1 MQGQCDLFG
10 LSSTPFDLSGRAW
23 AQLIVCVP
31 GGSEGGGRHNVM
43 EEERLANTAM
53 DTDTGIDADIA
64 APHEDNAPVVE
75 QPAAQV
81 EPEQPTP
88 AAEAQPQEAPQEA
101 QGQRE
106 VRGERTGNGNTGGNG
121 ISMKALLEA
130 GVHFGHQTKRWN
142 PKMKPYIFTERN
154 GIHIID
160 LQQTV
165 AGLQAAMN
173 YVSDLIAN
181 GGKVLFVGTKKQAQ
195 EAISEEAERAG
206 QYFVNKRWMGGML
219 TNFATIRN
227 RLRYL
232 TDLEARQVRGEFAD
246 LPKAEASKLLEQI
259 EKLNGL
265 LGGIKE
271 MRDLPDA
278 VFIVDP
284 RRERIAITEAI
295 KLGIPVVAM
304 VDTNCDPDEVD
315 YIIPSND
322 DAIRAVR
329 VISGKMAD
337 AAIEGQQRRESQ
349 RADIDYTIEPGEYSF
364 APDDEI

>member
-1 MQGQCDLFG
+1 MA
-10 LSSTPFDLSGRAW
+10 T
-23 AQLIVCVP
+23 
-31 GGSEGGGRHNVM
+31 
-43 EEERLANTAM
+43 
-53 DTDTGIDADIA
+53 TDTEIEAATTEPQAPEAQA
-64 APHEDNAPVVE
+64 APEQSASEQTAP
-75 QPAAQV
+75 AQAPQV
-81 EPEQPTP
+81 QQEGERQQLQAPPQEGPQQPT
-88 AAEAQPQEAPQEA
+88 AQRS
-101 QGQRE
+101 GD
-106 VRGERTGNGNTGGNG
+106 RGSNGSGGNG

-142 PKMKPYIFTERN
+142 PKMKPFIFTERN

-165 AGLQAAMN
+165 SGLQAAMN
-173 YVSDLIAN
+173 YVSDLVAN

-195 EAISEEAERAG
+195 EAIQEEAERSG

-232 TDLEARQVRGEFAD
+232 ADLESRRARGEFAD
-246 LPKAEASKLLEQI
+246 LPKAEAMKLEEKI
-259 EKLNGL
+259 DKLNSL
-265 LGGIKE
+265 LGGIKD

-284 RRERIAITEAI
+284 HRERIAITEAI
-295 KLGIPVVAM
+295 KLGLPVVSM

-315 YIIPSND
+315 FIIPSND

-329 VISGKMAD
+329 VITAKMAD
-337 AAIEGQQRRESQ
+337 AAVEGKQRRESQ
-349 RADIDYTIEPGEYSF
+349 SADVGYTIEPGEYSF
-364 APDDEI
+364 APDDEGV

>member
-1 MQGQCDLFG
+1 M
-10 LSSTPFDLSGRAW
+10 T
-23 AQLIVCVP
+23 
-31 GGSEGGGRHNVM
+31 
-43 EEERLANTAM
+43 TT
-53 DTDTGIDADIA
+53 DTDIESATTAPEAQSAPEQTAVEQA
-64 APHEDNAPVVE
+64 APS
-75 QPAAQV
+75 
-81 EPEQPTP
+81 
-88 AAEAQPQEAPQEA
+88 EAPQPPQEGQPQQA
-101 QGQRE
+101 QTPPQEGPQQPTAQRN
-106 VRGERTGNGNTGGNG
+106 GERGSNGSHG

-142 PKMKPYIFTERN
+142 PKMKPFIFTERN

-165 AGLQAAMN
+165 SGLQAAMN
-173 YVSDLIAN
+173 YVSDLVAN

-195 EAISEEAERAG
+195 EAIQEEAERSG

-232 TDLEARQVRGEFAD
+232 ADLESRRARGEFAD
-246 LPKAEASKLLEQI
+246 LPKAEAMKLEEKI
-259 EKLNGL
+259 DKLNSL
-265 LGGIKE
+265 LGGIKD

-284 RRERIAITEAI
+284 HRERIAITEAI
-295 KLGIPVVAM
+295 KLGLPVVSM

-315 YIIPSND
+315 FIIPSND

-329 VISGKMAD
+329 VITAKMAD
-337 AAIEGQQRRESQ
+337 AAVEGKQRRES
-349 RADIDYTIEPGEYSF
+349 RNADVDYTIEPGEYSF
-364 APDDEI
+364 APDDEGV

>member
-1 MQGQCDLFG
+1 
-10 LSSTPFDLSGRAW
+10 
-23 AQLIVCVP
+23 
-31 GGSEGGGRHNVM
+31 
-43 EEERLANTAM
+43 LATTDM
-53 DTDTGIDADIA
+53 DATDTEVVAPEADTQA
-64 APHEDNAPVVE
+64 
-75 QPAAQV
+75 PAAQV
-81 EPEQPTP
+81 EATELERSQQ
-88 AAEAQPQEAPQEA
+88 AAEQAQPAQPQRDTPGLPASEPELAKPRTDA
-101 QGQRE
+101 SQR
-106 VRGERTGNGNTGGNG
+106 VPGGERPSGGNG

-165 AGLQAAMN
+165 SGLQAAMN

-181 GGKVLFVGTKKQAQ
+181 GGKLLFIGTKKQAQ
-195 EAISEEAERAG
+195 EAIQEEAERG
-206 QYFVNKRWMGGML
+206 NQPFVNKRWMGGML
-219 TNFATIRN
+219 TNFMTIRN
-227 RLRYL
+227 RLSYL
-232 TDLEARQVRGEFAD
+232 ADLEARQARGEFAD
-246 LPKAEASKLLEQI
+246 LPKAEAGKLEEKI
-259 EKLNGL
+259 EKLNNL

-271 MRDLPDA
+271 MRNLPDA

-284 RRERIAITEAI
+284 HRERIAITEAI

-329 VISGKMAD
+329 VITAKMAD
-337 AAIEGQQRRESQ
+337 AALEGQQRRESQ
-349 RADIDYTIEPGEYSF
+349 ASDIDYTIEPGEYSF
-364 APDDEI
+364 APDDDEAV

>member
-1 MQGQCDLFG
+1 
-10 LSSTPFDLSGRAW
+10 
-23 AQLIVCVP
+23 
-31 GGSEGGGRHNVM
+31 
-43 EEERLANTAM
+43 
-53 DTDTGIDADIA
+53 
-64 APHEDNAPVVE
+64 
-75 QPAAQV
+75 
-81 EPEQPTP
+81 
-88 AAEAQPQEAPQEA
+88 
-101 QGQRE
+101 
-106 VRGERTGNGNTGGNG
+106 
-121 ISMKALLEA
+121 MKALLEA

-165 AGLQAAMN
+165 AGLRAAMT
-173 YVSDLIAN
+173 YVSDLIGN
-181 GGKVLFVGTKKQAQ
+181 GGKLLFIGTKKQAQ
-195 EAISEEAERAG
+195 EAIQEEAERAG
-206 QYFVNKRWMGGML
+206 QLYVNRRWMGGML
-219 TNFATIRN
+219 TNFTTIRS

-232 TDLEARQVRGEFAD
+232 ADLEARKLRGEFAD
-246 LPKAEASKLLEQI
+246 LPKAEAGKLEEQI
-259 EKLNGL
+259 IRLNNL

-284 RRERIAITEAI
+284 HRERIAITEAI

-329 VISGKMAD
+329 VVTAKIAD
-337 AAIEGQQRRESQ
+337 AAVEGRQRRESD

-364 APDDEI
+364 APDDEEP

>member
-1 MQGQCDLFG
+1 MATTDAGTDLEVTAPESDGQ
-10 LSSTPFDLSGRAW
+10 
-23 AQLIVCVP
+23 AQ
-31 GGSEGGGRHNVM
+31 
-43 EEERLANTAM
+43 A
-53 DTDTGIDADIA
+53 
-64 APHEDNAPVVE
+64 E
-75 QPAAQV
+75 QPVATTPVAQAGAADETQPRR
-81 EPEQPTP
+81 EPRPE
-88 AAEAQPQEAPQEA
+88 
-101 QGQRE
+101 
-106 VRGERTGNGNTGGNG
+106 RGTSADGASGGNG
-121 ISMKALLEA
+121 ISMKALVEA

-165 AGLQAAMN
+165 TGLQAAMSF
-173 YVSDLIAN
+173 VSDVVAN
-181 GGKVLFVGTKKQAQ
+181 GGKILFIGTKKQAQ
-195 EAISEEAERAG
+195 EAIQEESERGG
-206 QYFVNKRWMGGML
+206 QFYVNKRWMGGML
-219 TNFATIRN
+219 TNFTTIRN

-232 TDLEARQVRGEFAD
+232 ADLEARQARGEFSD
-246 LPKAEASKLLEQI
+246 LPKAEASKLEQQI
-259 EKLNGL
+259 ERLNNL

-271 MRDLPDA
+271 MRNPPDA

-329 VISGKMAD
+329 VISAKIAD

-349 RADIDYTIEPGEYSF
+349 RADIDYTVEPGEYSF
-364 APDDEI
+364 APDDDAL